1 MVGKLPDVIPFSA
14 RTTLPRAIREYLR
27 VTACSTTATEEAFQ
41 QQNNA
46 CLLSQ
51 KTAILLES
59 CPTRRSGVSQRFGDT
74 YSSYPMFKAI
84 RVGKHGGPEMMK
96 LVTNATL
103 PTITSSQVRALYG
116 LEE

>member
-1 MVGKLPDVIPFSA
+1 MRVFFHKK
-14 RTTLPRAIREYLR
+14 PRFYLNP
-27 VTACSTTATEEAFQ
+27 AQ
-41 QQNNA
+41 
-46 CLLSQ
+46 
-51 KTAILLES
+51 
-59 CPTRRSGVSQRFGDT
+59 TRRSGVSQRFGDT

-84 RVGKHGGPEMMK
+84 QVGKHGGPEMMK